1 MNQQEKMARAKALTY
16 ERLKVALGDFEQV
29 DDYSFASL
37 ENVEGEDWWTVVS
50 IVAKKNYDIDGAL
63 EEFELKKET
72 KRKKQEEKEK
82 KKTSKSQSFFY
93 IFFQKKIRKFLEK
106 IQKIPEIILKLF
118 RKIEIFFKKILK
130 IY

>member
-16 ERLKVALGDFEQV
+16 ERLKAALGDFEQV

-93 IFFQKKIRKFLEK
+93 IFFRKKLENF
-106 IQKIPEIILKLF
+106 QKIPEIILKLF
-118 RKIEIFFKKILK
+118 RKIEIFFRKILK